1 MAWIRSRKRK
11 DGTTIQQV
19 NWRDKVSNKQYAETF
34 ADQIAAKAFLRD
46 VEAAGEAW
54 PPDWVPGLGYPQ
66 PDENPSGYTVRT
78 ACIKAVEV
86 NQRANSGTKA
96 DYLSEIN
103 RYLPETD
110 PLARMFVKKVD
121 AEAIEEWHARLA
133 KMAKKPGGPANAK
146 RRKEIDTTPLSLKT
160 RRNAHTR
167 LSSAAISWPSGEVS
181 KSECLVTHRSIGVP
195 IRSTRTR
202 FISGPIRPAS
212 E

>member
-1 MAWIRSRKRK
+1 MPGLGRRSPLGDRRTRHSPHGSPFIAKDFRIGRPARQQFASRTALQGHGIARKIGVSPTVMAWIRSRKRK

-96 DYLSEIN
+96 GYLSEID

-110 PLARMFVKKVD
+110 PLAGMFVKKVD
-121 AEAIEEWHARLA
+121 AEVSVQHRRCRLR
-133 KMAKKPGGPANAK
+133 PLTTEVLI
-146 RRKEIDTTPLSLKT
+146 RRSPQV
-160 RRNAHTR
+160 R
-167 LSSAAISWPSGEVS
+167 
-181 KSECLVTHRSIGVP
+181 
-195 IRSTRTR
+195 
-202 FISGPIRPAS
+202 
-212 E
+212 